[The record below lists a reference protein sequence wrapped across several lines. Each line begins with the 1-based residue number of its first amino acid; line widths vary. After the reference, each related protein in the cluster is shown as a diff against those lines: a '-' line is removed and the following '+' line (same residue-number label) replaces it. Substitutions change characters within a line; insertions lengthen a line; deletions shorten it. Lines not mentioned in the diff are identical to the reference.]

1 MKIIR
6 IVERKDVIL
15 YLRKRNLLG
24 QYKKAKNFF
33 LAGGFY
39 LTDFKRKKP
48 KEDGVWYF
56 RINRQFRALAYF
68 DNDIL
73 VVFSIDNHQ

>member
-6 IVERKDVIL
+6 IVERKEVVL
-15 YLRKRNLLG
+15 YLEKRNLLR
-24 QYKKAKNFF
+24 QYKKAKNFL

-39 LTDFKRKKP
+39 LTDFKKRKP
-48 KEDGVWYF
+48 KEDGIWYF
-56 RINRQFRALAYF
+56 RINRQFRALAYL

-73 VVFSIDNHQ
+73 VVFDINNHQ